1 MIGSGGI
8 WMGMGVG
15 LDLELELEL
24 ELGVDSNA
32 LVGDGGELA
41 RCWEGRRYGG

>member
-15 LDLELELEL
+15 LGLDLEL
-24 ELGVDSNA
+24 DSNV
-32 LVGDGGELA
+32 LVGMMES
-41 RCWEGRRYGG
+41 W